1 MNSVVCVDASLII
14 RTLVPDAF
22 SQEAEAL
29 LARWQ
34 QAATTLIAPA
44 LLAFEVTS
52 TVRRMVYQKALSPTR
67 ADEVFAQFQRI
78 SIRLSHRKAIFPLA
92 WALAKQFNRPR
103 AYDTAYLALAQLNHC
118 AFWTADEKLYNAV
131 KGALPW
137 VNWVGNYALEGNGNG
152 GGGGK
157 GRATA

>member
-29 LARWQ
+29 LAKWH

-52 TVRRMVYQKALSPTR
+52 TVRRMVYLKTLTQAR

-78 SIRLSHRKAIFPLA
+78 PIRLSHRKGIFPLA
-92 WALAKQFNRPR
+92 WELAKQFNRPR

-118 AFWTADEKLYNAV
+118 DFWTADEKLYNAV
-131 KGALPW
+131 QGELAW
-137 VNWVGNYALEGNGNG
+137 VRWVGNYALDGNGYG
-152 GGGGK
+152 SE
-157 GRATA
+157 

>member
-1 MNSVVCVDASLII
+1 MNSVVCVDASFIV

-22 SQEAEAL
+22 SQEAETRL
-29 LARWQ
+29 SRWQ

-52 TVRRMVYQKALSPTR
+52 TLRRMVYLKALPPARGDQT
-67 ADEVFAQFQRI
+67 VAQFQRI
-78 SIRLSHRKAIFPLA
+78 ALHLSHRKGIFSLA

-131 KGALPW
+131 KGELSW
-137 VNWVGNYALEGNGNG
+137 VNWIGNYPLAGNGH
-152 GGGGK
+152 GGK
-157 GRATA
+157 